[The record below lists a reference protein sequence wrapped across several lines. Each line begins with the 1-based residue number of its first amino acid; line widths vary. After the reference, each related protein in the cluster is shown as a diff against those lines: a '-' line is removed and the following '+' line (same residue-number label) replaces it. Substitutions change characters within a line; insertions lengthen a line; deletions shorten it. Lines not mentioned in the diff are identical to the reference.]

1 MGNSTVLDHIQ
12 SELLPI
18 SPDGAQTP
26 LKYLLG
32 TIISHLI
39 CPDGGKGSSGQITV
53 QVWLGFPLSKPQ
65 LKQAYG
71 QCEHGR
77 KPCGWLTFWDSGR
90 VMEMA
95 SACSKRIWSK
105 SQMRNVSSVKMFST
119 SSVLASALFG
129 VWFLLSP
136 YTFSLYSSAF
146 SLKSTKVSTFIDLQ
160 GDQTLSNLLAFKTG
174 NSKDMRTLHIIRRT
188 LKRRLKL
195 AHMSSAHL

>member
-146 SLKSTKVSTFIDLQ
+146 SLKSTKVSTFR
-160 GDQTLSNLLAFKTG
+160 SKTVLICKG
-174 NSKDMRTLHIIRRT
+174 TK
-188 LKRRLKL
+188 LK
-195 AHMSSAHL
+195 AIY

>member
-1 MGNSTVLDHIQ
+1 
-12 SELLPI
+12 
-18 SPDGAQTP
+18 
-26 LKYLLG
+26 
-32 TIISHLI
+32 
-39 CPDGGKGSSGQITV
+39 
-53 QVWLGFPLSKPQ
+53 
-65 LKQAYG
+65 
-71 QCEHGR
+71 
-77 KPCGWLTFWDSGR
+77 
-90 VMEMA
+90 MEMA
-95 SACSKRIWSK
+95 LAGSKRIWSK

-195 AHMSSAHL
+195 AHMSSARL

>member
-1 MGNSTVLDHIQ
+1 MLRVSHFPKFRIWHWHATVSHFHLWEKRQDKHLHYKINSSLKYRLTMGNSTVLDYIQ

-26 LKYLLG
+26 LKCLLG

-71 QCEHGR
+71 QCEHGH

-90 VMEMA
+90 VMEMTLA
-95 SACSKRIWSK
+95 GSKRIWSK
-105 SQMRNVSSVKMFST
+105 SQMRNVSSVKMFPT
-119 SSVLASALFG
+119 S
-129 VWFLLSP
+129 
-136 YTFSLYSSAF
+136 
-146 SLKSTKVSTFIDLQ
+146 
-160 GDQTLSNLLAFKTG
+160 
-174 NSKDMRTLHIIRRT
+174 
-188 LKRRLKL
+188 
-195 AHMSSAHL
+195 